1 MKTNY
6 KAITEAPPGSLTVRQ
21 YAEKTGQKWPNYI
34 YVAYNRYLD
43 GKGKYPGYDLVNFGG
58 VALVIP
64 VP

>member
-6 KAITEAPPGSLTVRQ
+6 KTITEAPPGALTVRD
-21 YAEKTGQKWPNYI
+21 YAAKIGQRWPHYV
-34 YVAYNRYLD
+34 YVAYNRYLS

-64 VP
+64 AP